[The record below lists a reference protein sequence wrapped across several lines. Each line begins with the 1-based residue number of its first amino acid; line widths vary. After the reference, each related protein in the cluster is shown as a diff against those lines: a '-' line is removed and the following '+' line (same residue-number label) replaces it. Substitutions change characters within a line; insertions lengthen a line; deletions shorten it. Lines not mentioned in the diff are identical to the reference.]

1 MLSSIV
7 EATDDFADDA
17 SPTKGASRRMFDIQ
31 VCVRRSVVLIRFHG
45 LLAEDDFVRLDQ
57 HASPRRD
64 AEPAAGYDVIFD
76 MTDVERV
83 DLATDFVA
91 KRGDL
96 PQAFRDRE
104 RIYVVP
110 QDDLKLL
117 VRFYAATQAGK
128 GWKAPIIMRT
138 LDEALTRLDV
148 SASEFVPLPEE

>member
-1 MLSSIV
+1 
-7 EATDDFADDA
+7 
-17 SPTKGASRRMFDIQ
+17 MFEIK
-31 VCVRRSVVLIRFHG
+31 VCVRRSVILTRFHG
-45 LLAEDDFVRLDQ
+45 LLSEDDFIRLDKYS
-57 HASPRRD
+57 SPSR
-64 AEPAAGYDVIFD
+64 EAAPGPGYDVIFD

-117 VRFYAATQAGK
+117 VRFYAASQAGK
-128 GWKAPIIMRT
+128 GWKAPVIVRT
-138 LDEALTRLDV
+138 LDEATTRLGV
-148 SASEFVPLPEE
+148 SASEFVPLPEA